1 MQVFVCVR
9 VCVRC
14 CCCLCCCCCSLSFVL
29 FLKLVSKLNYTAL
42 CCSCCAGQNFAFCST
57 VFTCFVVLINQ
68 FSNTESE
75 CVRERE
81 AHRLLTLIKY
91 SYADMHMQVACM
103 RVCVCVLYLFC
114 LLHAA
119 GDTRKLLLGK

>member
-1 MQVFVCVR
+1 MRLSSNNYELTIHANICKFVCV
-9 VCVRC
+9 CA
-14 CCCLCCCCCSLSFVL
+14 LLLLPLLFSLFCA

-75 CVRERE
+75 
-81 AHRLLTLIKY
+81 
-91 SYADMHMQVACM
+91 
-103 RVCVCVLYLFC
+103 
-114 LLHAA
+114 
-119 GDTRKLLLGK
+119 